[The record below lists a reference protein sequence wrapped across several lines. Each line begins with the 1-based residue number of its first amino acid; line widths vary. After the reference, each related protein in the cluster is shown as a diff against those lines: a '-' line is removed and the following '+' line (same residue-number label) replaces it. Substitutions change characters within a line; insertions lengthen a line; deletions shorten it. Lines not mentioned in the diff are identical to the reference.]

1 MTKLLSGRVSN
12 FNIGISTVT
21 ENSRVLTATGNAF
34 ISGNLD
40 VVGITTISGLKYPT
54 SDGSENFVL
63 KTDGSG
69 NLSFVNIDD
78 LQVVTFAWGSD
89 GDLGL
94 ITDSVTETDDNGL
107 ITDSNVLSS
116 YDLGNIVISGP
127 IYATSLVLPSY
138 TVSSLPLPNIVGQML
153 FVTDETGGS
162 IPAFSDGT
170 NWRRVT
176 DREIVS

>member
-69 NLSFVNIDD
+69 
-78 LQVVTFAWGSD
+78 